1 MATTTAK
8 VKKRNPLMVWII
20 ILMVLVVGVICV
32 QLFWPQTL
40 DAETGKLTRIG
51 GSKKKS
57 LSPSASSTKMEQPT
71 PADPGSDMD
80 TVSDSDDP
88 LTEGVIE

>member
-8 VKKRNPLMVWII
+8 VKKRNPLMIWII
-20 ILMVLVVGVICV
+20 VLMFLVVGVICV

-40 DAETGKLTRIG
+40 DSETGQLTRIG

-57 LSPSASSTKMEQPT
+57 MSPSATSTRMNQPA
-71 PADPGSDMD
+71 PANANSEMN

-88 LTEGVIE
+88 LTTEVVE

>member
-8 VKKRNPLMVWII
+8 VKKRNPLMIWII
-20 ILMVLVVGVICV
+20 VLMFLVVGVICV

-40 DAETGKLTRIG
+40 DSETGKLTRIG

-57 LSPSASSTKMEQPT
+57 LNPASSTKMAPPT
-71 PADPGSDMD
+71 QANSNSQDLD
-80 TVSDSDDP
+80 TVSDSDNP
-88 LTEGVIE
+88 LTTEVIE